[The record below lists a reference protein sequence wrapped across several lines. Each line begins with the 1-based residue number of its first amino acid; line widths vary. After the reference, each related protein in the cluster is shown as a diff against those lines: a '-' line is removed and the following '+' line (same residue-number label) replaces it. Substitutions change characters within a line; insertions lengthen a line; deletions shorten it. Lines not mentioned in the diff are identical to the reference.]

1 MTTRDAA
8 ATPTTA
14 TLAVEPNVTPMIDV
28 MLVLLIVFMM
38 LTSVQKAIT
47 AHLPPPPDGRS
58 GPHDAGPLVL
68 VVEAGPRFTLNQQPI
83 APAALEATLASVF
96 APRPEKILFV
106 AGRPGATYQQVIGAM
121 DAARGA
127 GVRVIG
133 LAPKEP
139 APR

>member
-8 ATPTTA
+8 ATPTSA
-14 TLAVEPNVTPMIDV
+14 TLTVEPNVTPMIDV

-38 LTSVQKAIT
+38 LTSVQRTIT
-47 AHLPPPPDGRS
+47 AYLPPPADERS
-58 GPHDAGPLVL
+58 APPGAAPLVL

-96 APRPEKILFV
+96 ASRPEKILFV
-106 AGRPGATYQQVIGAM
+106 AGRPGATYQQVVGAM

-127 GVRVIG
+127 GVKVIG
-133 LAPKEP
+133 IAPKESV
-139 APR
+139 AR